1 MNKPLILHRDIRYQ
15 AAIRRGDHL
24 LLLKVDDQ
32 ASRTSFWLLPGGGR
46 EPGETE
52 MECLQ
57 REVQEETS
65 LSVEVGR
72 LLLDEPADPRDE
84 TYQRLK
90 TYACRIT
97 GGEPRPG
104 SEPEVD
110 TPEHATIVAV
120 AWFDLRR
127 PTSWDPLALHDPIT
141 FPLLQRLREVLGYLP
156 SEQTD

>member
-84 TYQRLK
+84 TYHAPENLCLPDHRWR
-90 TYACRIT
+90 TA
-97 GGEPRPG
+97 PG
-104 SEPEVD
+104 KRAGS
-110 TPEHATIVAV
+110 
-120 AWFDLRR
+120 
-127 PTSWDPLALHDPIT
+127 
-141 FPLLQRLREVLGYLP
+141 
-156 SEQTD
+156 